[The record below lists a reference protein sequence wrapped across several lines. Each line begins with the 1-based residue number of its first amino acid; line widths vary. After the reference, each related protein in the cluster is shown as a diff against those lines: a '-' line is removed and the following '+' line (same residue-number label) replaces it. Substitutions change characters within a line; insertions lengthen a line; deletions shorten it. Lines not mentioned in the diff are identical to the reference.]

1 MRQAL
6 NEVYIEGILL
16 EKSIEEIEWT
26 RDGQK
31 VPALSGK
38 VVIEVPQVIDGEE
51 KNLEIEVYMFANKY
65 TKATNEPSKTYIA
78 IQNVKDNF
86 VTAAMTGDKATADKV
101 RTKGSIRMN
110 EYPGRTGEIVSY
122 PRIHANFINKI
133 TGQFNPRAD
142 FSLEFVLGTFVPVV
156 DKDGIEVEP
165 KQLKVTAVVPGYN
178 DTVDIINLLAVS
190 PTVVDGIES
199 NWEKDNT
206 YKVNGRL
213 FFTAESKVIK
223 EEAAFGEASE
233 RVVRRVVSDLI
244 IKNGTEAYEGEF
256 AFDIN
261 EVASALAR
269 HKAELEEKKNAKKVD
284 TNTPKQSG
292 GRASLGF

>member
-16 EKSIEEIEWT
+16 EKSIEEVEWT

-31 VPALSGK
+31 ITALSGK
-38 VVIEVPQVIDGEE
+38 VVIEVPKVVNGEE
-51 KNLEIEVYMFANKY
+51 KNLEIEVYMFANKF
-65 TKATNEPSKTYIA
+65 TKNGDPSKTYTA
-78 IQNVKDNF
+78 IENVKNNF
-86 VTAAMTGDKATADKV
+86 ITVSMTGDRATADKV

-122 PRIHANFINKI
+122 PRIHSNFINKV

-178 DTVDIINLLAVS
+178 DTVDIIPLIATS
-190 PTVVDGIES
+190 PIVVDGIES
-199 NWEKDNT
+199 TWEKDNT
-206 YKVNGRL
+206 YKVNGYL
-213 FFTAESKVIK
+213 NFTSESKVIK

-233 RVVRRVVSDLI
+233 RVVKRVVSDLI

-256 AFDIN
+256 AFDVN
-261 EVASALAR
+261 EVAQACAR
-269 HKAELEEKKNAKKVD
+269 HAAELEEKKSAKKAPSD
-284 TNTPKQSG
+284 IPSKNG
-292 GRASLGF
+292 GRATLGF